1 VGLSNYLTADAT
13 PAGITQATGV
23 DKLFLASSGPVP
35 PNPAELLHGAKMFDL
50 VALAKERFDYVVIDG
65 PPLLGL
71 ADALLLA
78 DVAKATLFVVAANS
92 ARRGGVEAGMKRLQ
106 QARAN
111 VLGMVL
117 SKYDITRANY
127 GYGYGYGYSYNY
139 AYQYSYGGKP
149 ESDPADRAA

>member
-1 VGLSNYLTADAT
+1 
-13 PAGITQATGV
+13 
-23 DKLFLASSGPVP
+23 
-35 PNPAELLHGAKMFDL
+35 
-50 VALAKERFDYVVIDG
+50 
-65 PPLLGL
+65 LGL

-92 ARRGGVEAGMKRLQ
+92 ARRGGVEAGLKRLQ

-117 SKYDITRANY
+117 SKYDLTRANY